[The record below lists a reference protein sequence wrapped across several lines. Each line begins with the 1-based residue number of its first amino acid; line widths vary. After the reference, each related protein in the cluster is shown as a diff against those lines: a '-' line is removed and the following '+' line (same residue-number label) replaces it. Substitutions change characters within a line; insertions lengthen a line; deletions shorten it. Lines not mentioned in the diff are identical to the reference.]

1 MGDILARYRDKG
13 IEQVIFGDL
22 FLRDIRSYREER
34 LARVG
39 MKGVFPLFPLWGRNT
54 SELANQFID
63 AGFRAVICCVDPLKL
78 SGEFCG
84 REYDTDF
91 LDSIPSSVDPCGE
104 NGEFHTFVYAGL
116 IFRDRIRVVKGE
128 VVLREGFYFA
138 DILPG
143 AGSHQ

>member
-1 MGDILARYRDKG
+1 
-13 IEQVIFGDL
+13 
-22 FLRDIRSYREER
+22 
-34 LARVG
+34 
-39 MKGVFPLFPLWGRNT
+39 MKGVFPLWGRNT
-54 SELANQFID
+54 PELANQFID

-104 NGEFHTFVYAGL
+104 NGEFHTFVYAGP
-116 IFRDRIRVVKGE
+116 IFRDRIRIVKGE

-143 AGSHQ
+143 AGLHL